1 MSAYLIF
8 TRNKMLDEQEM
19 AAYSKD
25 VPATLAG
32 HPGKVLARY
41 GAHEDL
47 EGAATEGTVIL
58 EFPTSE
64 AAKAWYDGPAYRKFR
79 EHRFKGAEYHVI
91 LVQGV

>member
-8 TRNKMLDEQEM
+8 MRDKTLDEREL

-25 VPATLAG
+25 VPPTLAG
-32 HPGKVLARY
+32 HPAKVLALY

-64 AAKAWYDGPAYRKFR
+64 AAKAWYDSPAYRKVR
-79 EHRFKGAEYHVI
+79 ECRFKGAKYHVI

>member
-8 TRNKMLDEQEM
+8 TREKTLDKKELDI
-19 AAYSKD
+19 YSRE
-25 VPATLAG
+25 VPSTFAG
-32 HPGKVLARY
+32 HPGKPLAFY

-64 AAKAWYDGPAYRKFR
+64 AAKAWYNSPAYRQVR
-79 EHRFKGAEYHVI
+79 EHRFKGAEFRVT